1 MATLRVS
8 CVPAS
13 VARVEPNRSHILTIK
28 VVINRVHGG
37 FDLSKEAME
46 LYAKL
51 KGVKLEQWDESIE
64 TYTDDLVNPYMIPRD
79 DPALVAVVEK
89 LGEQANSLYSHL
101 SIVEIPEDVNWYIEE
116 YDGLEW
122 VAERHRKWF

>member
-13 VARVEPNRSHILTIK
+13 VARVEPNRSYILTIK
-28 VVINRVHGG
+28 VVINRIHGG
-37 FDLSKEAME
+37 FDLSKEAVE
-46 LYAKL
+46 LYAQL
-51 KGVKLEQWDESIE
+51 KGITLQNWDESLE
-64 TYTDDLVNPYMIPRD
+64 AYTDDAANPYMMARD
-79 DPALVAVVEK
+79 DPDLIAVVEK
-89 LGEQANSLYSHL
+89 LGEAANTWLSSL
-101 SIVEIPEDVNWYIEE
+101 SIVEIPEGVNWYIEE